1 MWRNNNKDFQQLK
14 VTNTLSD
21 LREDGRLKDGFDDAG
36 VDGQDWENHTGEK
49 HQSQFIHVFHPHKH
63 HQGHERQ
70 TTRAINTH
78 VIQHGLGLQLFIFC
92 FKDGSAGQYI
102 RL

>member
-1 MWRNNNKDFQQLK
+1 MFEKKNLQQLK
-14 VTNTLSD
+14 GSLSD
-21 LREDGRLKDGFDDAG
+21 LRENRRLKDGFDDTG
-36 VDGQDWENHTGEK
+36 VDGQDGEHHAGEK
-49 HQSQFIHVFHPHKH
+49 HQSQFINIFHPHKH
-63 HQGHERQ
+63 HQRHERQ